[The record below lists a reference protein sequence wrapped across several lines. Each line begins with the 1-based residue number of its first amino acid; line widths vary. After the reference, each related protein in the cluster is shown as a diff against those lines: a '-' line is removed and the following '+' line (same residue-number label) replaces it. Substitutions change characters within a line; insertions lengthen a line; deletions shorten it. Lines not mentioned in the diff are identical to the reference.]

1 MQSLGWFNR
10 GLVRVLYARAGR
22 WESQPLS
29 YHLKTMEEKKN
40 KKLQYGFKNTHTNTP
55 NERCHR
61 PTPHDPPFS
70 FQLATADS
78 STTLPVLFC
87 FLDFRWAEK
96 SLLTCD
102 TNKRLFCLFFIRL
115 TFCIL
120 TFLRHHA
127 FLCYQPNTSQT
138 PSLVKPP
145 ATKMCWIPQEKC
157 STIK

>member
-40 KKLQYGFKNTHTNTP
+40 KKLQYGFKNTHTQTHQTKDVIAP
-55 NERCHR
+55 HPTTRHSHFSWR
-61 PTPHDPPFS
+61 PQIVRLHF
-70 FQLATADS
+70 
-78 STTLPVLFC
+78 LFC
-87 FLDFRWAEK
+87 FLDFCWAEK